1 QQMLV
6 TIWVSTKQVWSLVK
20 QQ

>member
-6 TIWVSTKQVWSLVK
+6 TIWVSTKRVWSLVK